1 MDDLL
6 GRGWC
11 WQPVKAHFSGWLAV
25 PELSD
30 YFRERCFSLPLC
42 SFFLWVMMASSGFS
56 TGQRATTV
64 RPEIWLHSCVPCD
77 CFLTSND
84 FVGPLSELEWWN
96 VCFLCNPRSRR
107 SIKKMNW
114 IYPQISPQIRRH
126 TSSKRHRRRQ
136 SISSAC
142 ACRLSLAAARLSSSL
157 WHKGQPQSKV
167 SKTPHLSVFNRLVF
181 VVTPLI
187 SRWILQTS
195 LSGEES
201 PVPVLF
207 KRKSDFWSTLN

>member
-6 GRGWC
+6 GRGRC

-30 YFRERCFSLPLC
+30 YFRERCTQISACPFAA
-42 SFFLWVMMASSGFS
+42 FFLWVMMASSGFS
-56 TGQRATTV
+56 TGQRATSV
-64 RPEIWLHSCVPCD
+64 RPEIWLHFVFHVIASWQAMALSGLC
-77 CFLTSND
+77 LSRND
-84 FVGPLSELEWWN
+84 EMCTFFVIHDRDETW
-96 VCFLCNPRSRR
+96 
-107 SIKKMNW
+107 KKMNW
-114 IYPQISPQIRRH
+114 IYPEISPQIRRD

-136 SISSAC
+136 SISSAAC
-142 ACRLSLAAARLSSSL
+142 ACRLPLAPARLSSSL

-167 SKTPHLSVFNRLVF
+167 SETRHLSVFNRLFF
-181 VVTPLI
+181 VVTPLN

-201 PVPVLF
+201 PVPVSF
-207 KRKSDFWSTLN
+207 KRKSGFW